1 MTQLIKPYPIHRPAS
16 ASSSSYERPTGS
28 RLKNREDGSVRWV
41 ELLDKFKNVQE
52 KAKRHQRVSQQ
63 QFEHDSAGSGLRQ
76 PSLIG
81 ALSLAAATD
90 QQGGRDKVLPDV
102 PRSGFGNNA
111 GLGISGRGPDVGATR
126 DGRSTPTS
134 ANKSR
139 SSLSHLGRL
148 GIGGRKK
155 H

>member
-1 MTQLIKPYPIHRPAS
+1 MKNRPVA
-16 ASSSSYERPTGS
+16 AGGGYERPAGS
-28 RLKNREDGSVRWV
+28 RLKNREDSSVRWT

-52 KAKRHQRVSQQ
+52 KAKRHQRASQR
-63 QFEHDSAGSGLRQ
+63 QFETDSTGAAFKQ

-81 ALSLAAATD
+81 ALSAAAATD
-90 QQGGRDKVLPDV
+90 HQGGRDKVLPDV
-102 PRSGFGNNA
+102 PRSGFGNA
-111 GLGISGRGPDVGATR
+111 GLGITGRTSDGATR
-126 DGRSTPTS
+126 DGRSTPT
-134 ANKSR
+134 NKSR